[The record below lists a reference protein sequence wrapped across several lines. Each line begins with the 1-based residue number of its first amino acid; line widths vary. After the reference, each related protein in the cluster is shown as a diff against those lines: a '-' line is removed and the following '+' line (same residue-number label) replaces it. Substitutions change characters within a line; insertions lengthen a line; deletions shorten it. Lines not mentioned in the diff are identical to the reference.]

1 MTRTQK
7 LLRLLATALIAALVA
22 GGVAN
27 TILGAT
33 PLKASWPLPYLWGFG
48 AALLGVGKALWTGK
62 RRAA

>member
-27 TILGAT
+27 TILSVT
-33 PLKASWPLPYLWGFG
+33 PLAASWPLSRPCGPL
-48 AALLGVGKALWTGK
+48 A
-62 RRAA
+62 RRCWARRCTRARPG

>member
-33 PLKASWPLPYLWGFG
+33 PLKLSLIHI
-48 AALLGVGKALWTGK
+48 
-62 RRAA
+62 